1 MTEDAHARARRLIDE
16 ERVEGAI
23 SNADGA
29 WLANHLRD
37 CNACNRVAERTD
49 QALASLRSASID
61 LPRNL
66 AGRTQLRVR
75 LRADELQERNASH
88 KLLWVVSGVSWAL
101 GVASAPWVWRGFA
114 WVGQHSG
121 LPKPVWEIGFVLWW
135 AIPALF
141 ATGAVLAGR
150 KGEFDQY
157 PE

>member
-1 MTEDAHARARRLIDE
+1 MNEDLHARARRLIDE
-16 ERVEGAI
+16 ERVEDEL
-23 SNADGA
+23 SNADHV

-37 CNACNRVAERTD
+37 CDACNRAAERTD

-88 KLLWVVSGVSWAL
+88 KLLWAVSGVSWAL

-114 WVGQHSG
+114 WIGEHSG

-135 AIPALF
+135 AIPAVV
-141 ATGAVLAGR
+141 ATGAILAGR